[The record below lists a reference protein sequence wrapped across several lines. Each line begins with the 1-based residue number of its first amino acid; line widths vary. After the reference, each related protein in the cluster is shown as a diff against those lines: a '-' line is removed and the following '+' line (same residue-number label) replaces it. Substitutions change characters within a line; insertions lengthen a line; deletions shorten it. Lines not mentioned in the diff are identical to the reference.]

1 MCHNYIL
8 RQSGSGSGVS
18 GVRNMKVSYRHFGD
32 CDENAML
39 IKAL

>member
-18 GVRNMKVSYRHFGD
+18 GVRIIRVNCRHFGD
-32 CDENAML
+32 RDENAML
-39 IKAL
+39 INAL